1 MYFILSLTAGYLNAL
16 PFLAFTNVQEIFL
29 HNIFELLQGDMR
41 YVISTC
47 TFTISK
53 WLPKLAL
60 PVLHSYNLCR
70 NP

>member
-41 YVISTC
+41 YGIAGS
-47 TFTISK
+47 
-53 WLPKLAL
+53 
-60 PVLHSYNLCR
+60 
-70 NP
+70 